1 MPTPHDLTQLGQA
14 VWLDFIQRSFLRDA
28 GLSRLVAE
36 GVRGVTSNP
45 TIFQK
50 AIGESDDYDQQLRE
64 VPRDASTE
72 QAYEALAIADI
83 ARACDELRPTYDRLD
98 GRDGFVSLEV
108 SPALAHDTR
117 GTVAAARRLAAAVGR
132 PNLMIKV
139 PGTPAGVPAIA
150 ELIGSGINI
159 NVTLLFSVG
168 GYRAVAAAYLDGLTA
183 LAKHGPTVPGGHAV
197 NRIGSVAS
205 FFVSRVDTAVDD
217 ALPDGSP
224 LLGTAAVANARIAY
238 AAYQSIFSGERWETL
253 AAAGARVQR
262 LLWASTST
270 KNPAYPATKYVD
282 DLIGPD
288 TVNTMPPET
297 LDAFRAGGTA
307 AVTLTAGVD
316 EARRHIDGLA
326 GAGVDLDR
334 VTADLQQAGVAAFA
348 ESFDALL
355 ASVEHKRSEL
365 AACARESSPAAPL
378 PAQPGLSRSLPVA
391 RQAP

>member
-1 MPTPHDLTQLGQA
+1 MPTPHDLTRLGQA

-28 GLSRLVAE
+28 GLSRLVAD

-72 QAYEALAIADI
+72 EAYEALAIADI

-108 SPALAHDTR
+108 SPALAHDTK
-117 GTVAAARRLAAAVGR
+117 GTVAAAKRLAAAVGR

-139 PGTPAGVPAIA
+139 PGTRAGVPAIA
-150 ELIGSGINI
+150 ELIGAGVNI
-159 NVTLLFSVG
+159 NVTLLFSVD
-168 GYRAVAAAYLDGLTA
+168 GYRSVAAAYLDGLTT
-183 LAKHGPTVPGGHAV
+183 LAARGPTVPGGHAV
-197 NRIGSVAS
+197 NHIGSVAS

-217 ALPDGSP
+217 ALPGDSP

-238 AAYQSIFSGERWETL
+238 AAYQSIFSGERWENL

-270 KNPAYPATKYVD
+270 KNPAYPPTRYVD
-282 DLIGPD
+282 ELIGPD

-297 LDAFRAGGTA
+297 LDAFRAFGTA
-307 AVTLTAGVD
+307 AVTLTEGVD

-326 GAGVDLDR
+326 GAGVDLKR
-334 VTADLQQAGVAAFA
+334 VTADLQQAGVAAFS

-355 ASVEHKRSEL
+355 ASVEHKRAEL
-365 AACARESSPAAPL
+365 AA
-378 PAQPGLSRSLPVA
+378 
-391 RQAP
+391 